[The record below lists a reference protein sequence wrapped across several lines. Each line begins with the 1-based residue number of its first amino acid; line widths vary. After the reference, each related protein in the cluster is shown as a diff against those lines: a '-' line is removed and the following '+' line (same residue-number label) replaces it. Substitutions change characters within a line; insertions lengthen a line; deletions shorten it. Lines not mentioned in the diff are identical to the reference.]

1 MHFDRNIFTSNT
13 CTSVNKIKS
22 SSNIITVA
30 KIKKVNLQKS
40 IVKCTKNLPMV
51 NGSKSTEMHKF
62 KKQNHMLP
70 NLSKN
75 HFKQDHAK
83 HDSYLHRLNI

>member
-62 KKQNHMLP
+62 KKAQSHA
-70 NLSKN
+70 SKS
-75 HFKQDHAK
+75 FQKSFQTGSCKA
-83 HDSYLHRLNI
+83 